1 LGPDVNY
8 EMLEDVIRDR
18 CIDIQTSMPD
28 DIRFIDSLKLAY
40 LIFPSIPV
48 ATKIYESLNGNIYIN
63 GNYYKIDYTPNLANN
78 HYMNPNQNKTSI
90 TYITNF
96 SDSSAYTTAMET
108 TVHEDWICEFVLD
121 LFKIVYL

>member
-1 LGPDVNY
+1 MNLGPDVNL
-8 EMLEDVIRDR
+8 EMLEDTVRDR
-18 CIDIQTSMPD
+18 CLEIQTSMPD
-28 DIRFIDSLKLAY
+28 DIRFIESLRTAY

-48 ATKIYESLNGNIYIN
+48 ATKVYESLNGFILIN
-63 GNYYKIDYTPNLANN
+63 NKNYKIDYTPNLANN

-90 TYITNF
+90 TYITNI

-121 LFKIVYL
+121 SYLK

>member
-1 LGPDVNY
+1 
-8 EMLEDVIRDR
+8 MLEDVVRDR
-18 CIDIQTSMPD
+18 CLDIQTSMPD
-28 DIRFIDSLKLAY
+28 DIRLIESLKVAY

-48 ATKIYESLNGNIYIN
+48 ATKVIENLKGQIYVN

-90 TYITNF
+90 TYITNI

-121 LFKIVYL
+121 SY